1 MSRQT
6 NTGRIRWSAPLIAA
20 LLLSGCV
27 VAPIDR
33 YAYQEEV
40 VIVTPAPRIE
50 YRGYPPVAGYLWIDG
65 YWNRVGQRHH
75 WVTGRW
81 APPPAR
87 YRAPDRS
94 RDRDRDYSRDRDDDR
109 NHHRDGDRDRKRT
122 HDRDR
127 GELQN
132 TVQPNEYQANTRRRG
147 SEHEQVQPLAIQPTR
162 TRDLARED
170 RTERDRVATRA
181 PEPNRY
187 RNERNGW
194 QERPRQ
200 QGETGRRG
208 EPSWRT
214 GTR

>member
-6 NTGRIRWSAPLIAA
+6 NAGRIRWSAPLIAA

-33 YAYQEEV
+33 YAYEEQV

-81 APPPAR
+81 APPAPR

-94 RDRDRDYSRDRDDDR
+94 RDRDRDHDHSRDSNRESYRDHDR
-109 NHHRDGDRDRKRT
+109 NDDRDRKRS
-122 HDRDR
+122 HDPDR
-127 GELQN
+127 GEVQN
-132 TVQPNEYQANTRRRG
+132 AVQANEHQANTRRRD
-147 SEHEQVQPLAIQPTR
+147 SQREQVQMQAVPPTR
-162 TRDLARED
+162 D
-170 RTERDRVATRA
+170 RDRARDDRSDRERIATRA
-181 PEPNRY
+181 PEQSRE
-187 RNERNGW
+187 RNERNSW
-194 QERPRQ
+194 RERPRERQ
-200 QGETGRRG
+200 QDNIR
-208 EPSWRT
+208 
-214 GTR
+214 